1 MQRPDLSP
9 PPHPTETDPAALHKH
24 AAMVAELRRPGACA
38 GAADSPGLIET
49 HLSSVL
55 MAGNQVYK
63 LKKPVVMGFVDFS
76 TVLARR
82 EEIGRAHV

>member
-9 PPHPTETDPAALHKH
+9 PSHPTETDPAALHKH
-24 AAMVAELRRPGACA
+24 AAMVAELRRPGACE
-38 GAADSPGLIET
+38 GAADPPGLIET

-55 MAGNQVYK
+55 LAGNQVYK

-76 TVLARR
+76 TVLDRKS
-82 EEIGRAHV
+82 VV